1 MVSINHVRNNRNA
14 TQTLTVYLMSK
25 YLEGKYL
32 PYLCC
37 LGLSLCRK
45 GVDHTATLIYAPKCL
60 HCWEAVPGL
69 EGKRGVKKEGKGIK
83 AAVHP
88 CSFQL
93 SLLAKLQIG
102 RHLFKHEKRHA
113 PDLWL
118 CCLASLYDAF
128 GVEQISWIIPSNVI
142 FKKESHSFCRGGN
155 SEIRLKH
162 KTNTD
167 LRKQLTISVMLLKIE
182 RERREKIKTQKY
194 GTN

>member
-1 MVSINHVRNNRNA
+1 MPINYVRNTRNA

-37 LGLSLCRK
+37 LGLSLCRED
-45 GVDHTATLIYAPKCL
+45 VDHTATLIYAPKCL

-83 AAVHP
+83 ATVHP

-93 SLLAKLQIG
+93 SLLAKLQVG

-113 PDLWL
+113 PDL
-118 CCLASLYDAF
+118 
-128 GVEQISWIIPSNVI
+128 
-142 FKKESHSFCRGGN
+142 
-155 SEIRLKH
+155 
-162 KTNTD
+162 
-167 LRKQLTISVMLLKIE
+167 
-182 RERREKIKTQKY
+182 
-194 GTN
+194 